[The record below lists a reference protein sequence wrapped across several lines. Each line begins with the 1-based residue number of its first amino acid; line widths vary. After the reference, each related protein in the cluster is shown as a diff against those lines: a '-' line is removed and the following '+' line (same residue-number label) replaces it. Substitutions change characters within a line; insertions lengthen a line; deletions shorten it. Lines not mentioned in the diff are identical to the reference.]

1 MEDGKLK
8 RRAWTTSEERLLV
21 DGAGRIPPC
30 EICRLLDRSES
41 SIKAKAAEL
50 RRRGMEVSLRYYE
63 SDLVWCP
70 KCATWRTKV
79 FKRSGECIVCRL
91 KERLARQ
98 EEKCSVSL
106 SEMPDDARAAFL
118 AKQFKRGSIV
128 PPKPVIAQ
136 PKNNSPY
143 CKAETDANHAVSIEQ
158 WEASYYRKLISA
170 EKMRLSRIRKKLET
184 CVAHQQSARTGRS
197 DSPPGLREC
206 EPNSK

>member
-106 SEMPDDARAAFL
+106 SEMPDDAGQLFL
-118 AKQFKRGSIV
+118 
-128 PPKPVIAQ
+128 
-136 PKNNSPY
+136 
-143 CKAETDANHAVSIEQ
+143 
-158 WEASYYRKLISA
+158 
-170 EKMRLSRIRKKLET
+170 
-184 CVAHQQSARTGRS
+184 
-197 DSPPGLREC
+197 
-206 EPNSK
+206 PNSSKEGVLFLRNRSSRNRKIILHTAKRKRMPTTLCRSSNGKHPITGS